1 MAAHDM
7 DSGELE
13 DAYLAHAEERLA
25 DEMESLR
32 TYEDGPQIDIDP
44 SDPDTEAWLE

>member
-13 DAYLAHAEERLA
+13 DRYITQEEHRHN

-32 TYEDGPQIDIDP
+32 TYEDGPQADWDP
-44 SDPDTEAWLE
+44 SDPDTEAWT